1 MRNEASIPE
10 ELIKLVR
17 NAQHLAVL
25 TGAGISAESGV
36 PTFREAQTGLWANFN
51 PQDLA
56 TPQAFQRMPET
67 VWNWYTWRRHIIAGV
82 DPNPGHFALKILEQH
97 ILDFTLITQNVD
109 GLHQH
114 AGSGKHGSLIELHGN
129 IHRTICSKERKIV
142 GSWQESGSIPPLCP
156 HCGAYLR
163 PDVVWFGESLP
174 AEALQK
180 AWETAS
186 RSQVFLSIGTSGIVE
201 PAASLPWI
209 AHESGAILVEINPQK
224 TPLTRIADFSLQ
236 GPSGVILPE
245 LVKQAWPEITQHS

>member
-1 MRNEASIPE
+1 MRIEASIPE
-10 ELIKLVR
+10 ELIQLVR
-17 NAQHLAVL
+17 NTQHMAVL

-67 VWNWYTWRRHIIAGV
+67 VWKWYAWRRQLIASV
-82 DPNPGHFALKILEQH
+82 EPNPGHFALAILEQH
-97 ILDFTLITQNVD
+97 IPDFTLITQNVD
-109 GLHQH
+109 GLHQC
-114 AGSGKHGSLIELHGN
+114 AKSGEHGALIELHGN
-129 IHRTICSKERKIV
+129 IQRTICSKERTIV
-142 GSWQESGSIPPLCP
+142 MSWQEAGSIPPLCP

-180 AWETAS
+180 AWEAAS

-209 AHESGAILVEINPQK
+209 AHESGAVLVEINPQE
-224 TPLTRIADFSLQ
+224 TSLTRVADNILQ

-245 LVKQAWPEITQHS
+245 LVKQAWPETT